1 MSGTINH
8 TKSGMTFRKI
18 INENGID
25 YSLVS
30 IGTRTKFNFVFYGVG
45 FYSDKPEYYVGD
57 SLITEKSFGSD
68 DTNLLVFRFYRK
80 VTRDRMMEAF
90 REAIET
96 RVGEG
101 YCPEEIEKFE
111 TLLGGID
118 QLNYEDTLQFNFLDG
133 LTIYYNN
140 KLLGSIKDRKFM
152 KVLFSV
158 FMDSNSVTP
167 DIKNRYKYYKFIFL

>member
-1 MSGTINH
+1 MINH
-8 TKSGMTFRKI
+8 AKSGMTFQETIKV
-18 INENGID
+18 ND
-25 YSLVS
+25 TDHSLVS
-30 IGTRTKFNFVFYGVG
+30 IGTRTKFKFVFYSVG
-45 FYSDKPEYYVGD
+45 FYSNKPEYYTTD
-57 SLITEKSFGSD
+57 SLITEKSFDSD

-101 YCPEEIEKFE
+101 YCAEDIQKFE
-111 TLLGGID
+111 TLLGSVE
-118 QLNYEDTLQFNFLDG
+118 QLNYDDTLQFNFLDG
-133 LTIYYNN
+133 LTMYYNG
-140 KLLGSIKDRKFM
+140 KLLGTVKDRKFM

-167 DIKNRYKYYKFIFL
+167 DIKNRYKY

>member
-1 MSGTINH
+1 MINH
-8 TKSGMTFRKI
+8 TKSGMTFQKT
-18 INENGID
+18 INNNGTD

-30 IGTRTKFNFVFYGVG
+30 IGTRTKFKFVFYGVG
-45 FYSDKPEYYVGD
+45 FYSNKPEYYAGN
-57 SLITEKSFGSD
+57 SLITEKSFDSD

-101 YCPEEIEKFE
+101 YCAEKIEKFE
-111 TLLGGID
+111 TLLGSVE

-133 LTIYYNN
+133 LVMYYNG
-140 KLLGSIKDRKFM
+140 KLLGTVKDRKFM

-167 DIKNRYKYYKFIFL
+167 DIKNRYKY